1 MGQTI
6 MEIIR
11 YGDKC
16 SIKQANSGKTVDA
29 EVYEFK
35 ERERLI
41 VVLNKS
47 VKLPMIWNGKL
58 YEGRMAG
65 IDFTTSGP
73 SITKTTS
80 GR

>member
-1 MGQTI
+1 
-6 MEIIR
+6 MEIVR

-16 SIKQANSGKTVDA
+16 IVKQDKSSKEVEA
-29 EVYEFK
+29 EVLDFK
-35 ERERLI
+35 EQKNLV

-47 VKLPMIWNGKL
+47 VKLPMIWNGQL

-65 IDFTTSGP
+65 IDFTSTGP
-73 SITKTTS
+73 SVNKTKV

>member
-1 MGQTI
+1 
-6 MEIIR
+6 MEIVR

-16 SIKQANSGKTVDA
+16 IVKQDNSSKTVEA
-29 EVYEFK
+29 IVFEFTEQK
-35 ERERLI
+35 HLT

-47 VKLPMIWNGKL
+47 VKLPMTWNGKL

-65 IDFTTSGP
+65 IDFTSTGP
-73 SITKTTS
+73 TIQRNTT

>member
-1 MGQTI
+1 
-6 MEIIR
+6 MEIVR

-16 SIKQANSGKTVDA
+16 VVKQDKSSKEVEA
-29 EVYEFK
+29 EVLDFK
-35 ERERLI
+35 EQKNLV

-47 VKLPMIWNGKL
+47 VKLPMIWNGQL

-65 IDFTTSGP
+65 IDFTSKGPKVIRTS
-73 SITKTTS
+73 T

>member
-1 MGQTI
+1 
-6 MEIIR
+6 MEITR
-11 YGDKC
+11 HEDKC
-16 SIKQANSGKTVDA
+16 KIQQAGSSKSVDA

-35 ERERLI
+35 EQDRLT

-47 VKLPMIWNGKL
+47 VKLPMKWNGKL

-65 IDFTTSGP
+65 LDFVTSGP
-73 SITKTTS
+73 KITKTST

>member
-1 MGQTI
+1 

-11 YGDKC
+11 HEETC
-16 SIKQANSGKTVDA
+16 IVQQANSSKTVNA
-29 EVYEFK
+29 EVLEFK
-35 ERERLI
+35 EQDRLT

-47 VKLPMIWNGKL
+47 VKLPMKWNGRL

-65 IDFTTSGP
+65 MDFVTPGP
-73 SITKTTS
+73 KVTKTST